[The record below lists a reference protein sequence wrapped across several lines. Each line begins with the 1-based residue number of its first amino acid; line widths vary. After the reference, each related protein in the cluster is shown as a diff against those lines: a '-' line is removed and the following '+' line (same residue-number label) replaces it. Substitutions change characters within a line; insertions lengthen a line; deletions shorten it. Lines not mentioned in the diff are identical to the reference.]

1 MNILPR
7 ILVCGATSGLFAI
20 GCGGSG
26 DPASGSHGVG
36 ATTGASGGGAGPG
49 GTGGAATTGAGG
61 ASPTTATSTTGP
73 GGTTVSAT
81 SSATTGAGG
90 SGSGGF
96 GTIFTILLEN
106 HDYDQVVASPD
117 TPYINSLIASYGLAT
132 QYKDSGS
139 HPSLLNYL
147 YLISGDTQF
156 PFKLGVDLG
165 PTTFPFPK
173 DADNLGSQMQL
184 ASVHWRSYQ
193 ENMGKPCNRDGDGV
207 YEPKHDPFLYFTKL
221 QDAQNNY
228 ALCEEHNVDY
238 SQFPADLTGGT
249 YQYMWITPNMTNNGH
264 NPTGDPVAAIKQAD
278 LWLSAEVPKI
288 LASAAYQNNG
298 VLFITW
304 DEGTGTFGTTDHVP
318 MIVISPKLKSAG
330 MKVGTKLSHAGYLAT
345 VEEIFGL
352 PKLGDAST
360 APTLME
366 FFNP

>member
-1 MNILPR
+1 MNFFPK
-7 ILVCGATSGLFAI
+7 ILVSGATAGLLAI
-20 GCGGSG
+20 GCGGNG
-26 DPASGSHGVG
+26 DTASGSNGVG
-36 ATTGASGGGAGPG
+36 ATTGTSSGDSGPG
-49 GTGGAATTGAGG
+49 GSGGAASTGAGG
-61 ASPTTATSTTGP
+61 ASTTSTTGA
-73 GGTTVSAT
+73 GGTSVSTT

-117 TPYINSLIASYGLAT
+117 APYINSLIGSYGLAT
-132 QYKDSGS
+132 SYLDSGS

-156 PFKLGVDLG
+156 PFKQGVDVG

-173 DADNLGSQMQL
+173 DADNLGNQMEL
-184 ASVHWRSYQ
+184 AGIHWRSYQ
-193 ENMGKPCNRDGDGV
+193 ENMGTNCNLDGDGV
-207 YEPKHDPFLYFTKL
+207 YEPKHNPFLYFKNIQKNAAVCDKT
-221 QDAQNNY
+221 
-228 ALCEEHNVDY
+228 NVDY
-238 SQFPADLTGGT
+238 SQFPSDLAGGT

-278 LWLSAEVPKI
+278 LWLSTEIPKI
-288 LASAAYQNNG
+288 LASQAYQNNG

-304 DEGTGTFGTTDHVP
+304 DEGTGTFGTTDHVA

-330 MKVGTKLSHAGYLAT
+330 MKVGTKLSHAGYLST

-352 PKLGDAST
+352 PKLGDAIT

-366 FFNP
+366 FFKP